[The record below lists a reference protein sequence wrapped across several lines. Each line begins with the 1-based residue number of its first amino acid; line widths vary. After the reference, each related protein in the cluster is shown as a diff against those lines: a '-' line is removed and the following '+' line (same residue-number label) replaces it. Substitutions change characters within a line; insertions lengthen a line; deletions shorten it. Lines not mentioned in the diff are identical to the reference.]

1 MLYALCDFLIRKREM
16 PERDPIDLIREQIER
31 TEGLSGLHANH
42 DTFKRWHEETKTIL
56 EKAFTP
62 KSIHC
67 QSFGA
72 LKFREMGPTPFSS
85 PEIDK
90 INAARYRRDLE
101 SARNILQGAV
111 KELTLDRTLFKKI
124 QTTPKSV
131 EVAQKGEYYL
141 SSGIEGAERIQAIQV
156 SFEERGFNPLHGKGA
171 PLHQRIDW
179 VKRTSFGIYDLSS
192 LERADTLIEL
202 GAALGL
208 GKKVIIVYKKGVA
221 LPEVLNSFDRIEY
234 EDASDLTEKL
244 KKATRL

>member
-1 MLYALCDFLIRKREM
+1 M

-31 TEGLSGLHANH
+31 TEGLSGLHATH
-42 DTFKRWHEETKTIL
+42 DTFKRWHGETKTIH

-90 INAARYRRDLE
+90 INAARYKKDLE

-131 EVAQKGEYYL
+131 EVAQKGECYL
-141 SSGIEGAERIQAIQV
+141 CSGIDGSELLQAIQV
-156 SFEERGFNPLHGKGA
+156 SFEERGLNPLHGKDA
-171 PLHQRIDW
+171 PLRQRIDW
-179 VKRTSFGIYDLSS
+179 VKRASFGIYDLSAPGG
-192 LERADTLIEL
+192 ADTLLEL

-208 GKKVIIVYKKGVA
+208 GKRVVILSRKGET
-221 LPEVLNSFDRIEY
+221 LPEAIKPFDRIEY
-234 EDASDLTEKL
+234 ENAQDLAEKL
-244 KKATRL
+244 KKAVHF

>member
-1 MLYALCDFLIRKREM
+1 M
-16 PERDPIDLIREQIER
+16 PERDPIDLIKEQIER

-42 DTFKRWHEETKTIL
+42 DTFKRWHGETKTIL

-67 QSFGA
+67 QTFGA

-90 INAARYRRDLE
+90 INAARYKKDLE
-101 SARNILQGAV
+101 TAKNILQGAV
-111 KELTLDRTLFKKI
+111 KELTLDRTLFRKI
-124 QTTPKSV
+124 QTTPQSV

-141 SSGIEGAERIQAIQV
+141 CSGIDGAELLQAIQV
-156 SFEERGFNPLHGKGA
+156 SFEERGFNPLHGKDA
-171 PLHQRIDW
+171 PLRQRIDW
-179 VKRTSFGIYDLSS
+179 VKRTSFGIYDLST
-192 LERADTLIEL
+192 LERHDTLLEL

-208 GKKVIIVYKKGVA
+208 GKKAIIVCKKGEA
-221 LPEVLNSFDRIEY
+221 LPEAIKAFDRIEY
-234 EDASDLTEKL
+234 ESAPDLTEKL

>member
-1 MLYALCDFLIRKREM
+1 M

-31 TEGLSGLHANH
+31 MEGLSGLHVNH
-42 DTFKRWHEETKTIL
+42 DTFKRWHGETKSIL

-90 INAARYRRDLE
+90 INAARYKKDLE
-101 SARNILQGAV
+101 AARNILQGAV

-131 EVAQKGEYYL
+131 EVSQKGEYYL
-141 SSGIEGAERIQAIQV
+141 SSGTDDAELIQAIQA
-156 SFEERGFNPLHGKGA
+156 SFEERGFNFLHGKEA
-171 PLHQRIDW
+171 PLRQRIDW
-179 VKRTSFGIYDLSS
+179 VKRTSFGIFDLST

-202 GAALGL
+202 GAAIGL
-208 GKKVIIVYKKGVA
+208 GKRVIIVYKKGGT
-221 LPEVLNSFDRIEY
+221 LPEAVKPFDRIEY
-234 EDASDLTEKL
+234 ETAFDLTEKL
-244 KKATRL
+244 KKAVHL